1 LTADIIAA
9 GVATAIA
16 AATCQSL
23 TGFGFALVM
32 TPLMALAWDT
42 KQAVALSL
50 LLSPVSVAI
59 MLPEVH
65 GHIPFGRVAVLFVG
79 FLVGMPVGAFLLYE
93 LDADVLR
100 AAIAAVVIIAAG
112 ALYFGPSLSGTNDG
126 FLARL
131 LAGIGVGSIGS
142 STSMGGPP
150 LVLYLVPREHDV
162 NSFRATTLALFL
174 PTSLI
179 SFAAAAVVGVVTSDV
194 LLLAAL
200 CIPAVLFG
208 LWIGRAARGR
218 LDPQR
223 FRALVLAVLVLT
235 GAAVLASSTANWL
248 A

>member
-1 LTADIIAA
+1 MTADIVAA
-9 GVATAIA
+9 AVATAIA
-16 AATCQSL
+16 AAACQSL

-65 GHIPFGRVAVLFVG
+65 GHIPFGRVAVLFAG
-79 FLVGMPVGAFLLYE
+79 FLIGMPLGTFLLYE
-93 LDADVLR
+93 LDADALR
-100 AAIAAVVIIAAG
+100 AAIAAVVIVAAV
-112 ALYFGPSLSGTNDG
+112 ALYFGPALTGTNDG

-131 LAGIGVGSIGS
+131 LAGIGVGSVGS

-150 LVLYLVPREHDV
+150 LILYLVPREHDV
-162 NSFRATTLALFL
+162 DSFRATTLALFL

-179 SFAAAAVVGVVTSDV
+179 SFAAAAVVGVVTTDV
-194 LLLAAL
+194 LILAAF
-200 CIPAVLFG
+200 CVPAIAFG
-208 LWIGRAARGR
+208 LWIGRTARGR
-218 LDPQR
+218 LDPQG

-235 GAAVLASSTANWL
+235 GAGVLASSTANWL
-248 A
+248 G